1 MKKFTESLSTINKEP
16 LKVLNYYNLFP
27 LLKGLESERPGI
39 KDRVWKW
46 MCGHPPYG
54 EYDEWRD
61 VAFEPYNG
69 RISFIN
75 LFCYGIGDEYP
86 LEYLKKY
93 PEEVDRSKKIHP
105 EAFVESSKE
114 SELRKDLNLIWY
126 VYESEMDEQK
136 SYLSDPVEMFAVMV
150 SW

>member
-1 MKKFTESLSTINKEP
+1 MKKFTESLSTIKKEP
-16 LKVLNYYNLFP
+16 LSVLNYYDLFP

-54 EYDEWRD
+54 GWDDFKD
-61 VAFEPYNG
+61 VAFQPYNG

-75 LFCYGIGDEYP
+75 LFCYGVGDEYS
-86 LEYLKKY
+86 LKYLKDY
-93 PEEVDRSKKIHP
+93 PDELEHCRKIHP
-105 EAFVESSKE
+105 EAFEENSKE
-114 SELRKDLNLIWY
+114 SEIRKDLNLIWH
-126 VYESEMDEQK
+126 VYESDIDNDSIGK
-136 SYLSDPVEMFAVMV
+136 FAVMV

>member
-1 MKKFTESLSTINKEP
+1 MRKFTESLSKIQKQP
-16 LKVLNYYNLFP
+16 LEVLNYYKLSP

-39 KDRVWKW
+39 EDRVWKW

-54 EYDEWRD
+54 EYSDFKD
-61 VAFEPYNG
+61 VAFQPYNG

-75 LFCYGIGDEYP
+75 LFYYGVGDEYP

-93 PEEVDRSKKIHP
+93 PEESERSKKIHP
-105 EAFVESSKE
+105 KAFEEDSKE

-126 VYESEMDEQK
+126 IYESDMDNKK
-136 SYLSDPVEMFAVMV
+136 SYLGDSVGMFAVMV
-150 SW
+150 S